1 MAAGNITTQLKQG
14 RRASEQSMYSL
25 MSMVLGYT
33 AYASFCH
40 QLTNQI
46 KTFDDL
52 KGLMSE
58 KVSLIIS
65 CNQTK
70 GFLIQQKM
78 IFQKLQKRKLTFQN
92 VAKMYLNFQ
101 TFLHMPSLFNNFS

>member
-1 MAAGNITTQLKQG
+1 VVAGDITTQPKQC
-14 RRASEQSMYSL
+14 RRAGSMSSLCIYSL
-25 MSMVLGYT
+25 MSMVLGYA

-65 CNQTK
+65 FSQTK

-78 IFQKLQKRKLTFQN
+78 IFQKLQKCKLTFQN
-92 VAKMYLNFQ
+92 VAKMLNI
-101 TFLHMPSLFNNFS
+101 

>member
-1 MAAGNITTQLKQG
+1 MQTC
-14 RRASEQSMYSL
+14 RANQQSMYSL
-25 MSMVLGYT
+25 MSMVLGYA

-65 CNQTK
+65 FSQTK

-92 VAKMYLNFQ
+92 VAKK
-101 TFLHMPSLFNNFS
+101 